1 MMRLEALRR
10 EVLEAN
16 LELIRR
22 NLVIYTFGNASG
34 ISREEGLVAIKP
46 SGVPFDELTPES
58 MVLTD
63 LDGRVVEGKLRP
75 SSDLD
80 THIVLYKAF
89 PGIGG
94 VVHTHSRYATSWA
107 QAGREIPCF
116 GTTHADYYHGPVPI
130 TEPLSDK
137 EIGGEYERNTGD
149 VIVRR
154 LRGTDAAK
162 SPGVLVRNH
171 GPFAWGATP
180 SKAAQNAV
188 LLEEIAAIAY
198 QTLVLNAAAGPIP
211 AALHDRH
218 FLRKHGPGATYGQ
231 G

>member
-46 SGVPFDELTPES
+46 SGVPFDELTPEN

-130 TEPLSDK
+130 TEPLSDE
-137 EIGGEYERNTGD
+137 EIGGEYERNTGHL
-149 VIVRR
+149 IVRR
-154 LRGTDAAK
+154 LQGVDPVR

-171 GPFAWGATP
+171 GPFAWGKTP

-198 QTLVLNAAAGPIP
+198 QTVVLNAAAGPIT

>member
-154 LRGTDAAK
+154 LRGIDAAR

-171 GPFAWGATP
+171 GPFAWGKTP
-180 SKAAQNAV
+180 SKAAQSAV

-198 QTLVLNAAAGPIP
+198 QTVVLNAAAGPIP

>member
-1 MMRLEALRR
+1 MRLEALRR

-34 ISREEGLVAIKP
+34 IWREEGLVAIKP

-63 LDGRVVEGKLRP
+63 LDGRVVEGRLRP

-130 TEPLSDK
+130 TEPLSDE
-137 EIGGEYERNTGD
+137 EIGGEYEQNTGHM
-149 VIVRR
+149 IVRR
-154 LRGTDAAK
+154 LRGVDPTK

-171 GPFAWGATP
+171 GPFAWGKTA

-198 QTLVLNAAAGPIP
+198 QTVVLNAAAGPIP

>member
-1 MMRLEALRR
+1 MLRLEALRR

-63 LDGRVVEGKLRP
+63 LDGRVVEGKLWP

-80 THIVLYKAF
+80 THIVLYRAF

-130 TEPLSDK
+130 TEALSDD
-137 EIGGEYERNTGD
+137 EIGGEYERNTGH

-154 LRGTDAAK
+154 LRGIDPAK

-171 GPFAWGATP
+171 GPFAWGTTP

-198 QTLVLNAAAGPIP
+198 QTVVLNAAAGPIP

-218 FLRKHGPGATYGQ
+218 FLRKHGSGATYGQ
-231 G
+231 R

>member
-1 MMRLEALRR
+1 MRLEALRR

-46 SGVPFDELTPES
+46 SGVPFDQLTPES

-75 SSDLD
+75 SSDLA
-80 THIVLYKAF
+80 THIVLYKAV

-130 TEPLSDK
+130 TEALSDE
-137 EIGGEYERNTGD
+137 EIGGEYERNTGHL
-149 VIVRR
+149 IVRR
-154 LRGTDAAK
+154 LQGIDPAAA
-162 SPGVLVRNH
+162 PGVLVRNH
-171 GPFAWGATP
+171 GPFAWGDTP
-180 SKAAQNAV
+180 LKAAQNAV

-198 QTLVLNAAAGPIP
+198 QTVVLSATAGPIP

-231 G
+231 R

>member
-1 MMRLEALRR
+1 MRLEALRR

-46 SGVPFDELTPES
+46 SGVPFDQLTPES

-63 LDGRVVEGKLRP
+63 LDGRVVEGNLRP

-80 THIVLYKAF
+80 THIVLYKAV
-89 PGIGG
+89 PSIGG

-130 TEPLSDK
+130 TETLSDE
-137 EIGGEYERNTGD
+137 EIDGEYERNTGYL
-149 VIVRR
+149 IVRR
-154 LRGTDAAK
+154 LQGIDPGAA
-162 SPGVLVRNH
+162 PGVLVRNH
-171 GPFAWGATP
+171 GPFAWGSTP

-198 QTLVLNAAAGPIP
+198 QTVVLNAAAGPIP

-231 G
+231 R

>member
-1 MMRLEALRR
+1 MRLEALRR

-46 SGVPFDELTPES
+46 SGVPFDELTPGS
-58 MVLTD
+58 MVLAD
-63 LDGRVVEGKLRP
+63 LDGRVVEGRLRP

-80 THIVLYKAF
+80 THIVLYKAV
-89 PGIGG
+89 PEIGG

-130 TEPLSDK
+130 TEPLSDE
-137 EIGGEYERNTGD
+137 EIGGEYERNTGH

-154 LRGTDAAK
+154 LRSVDPGR

-171 GPFAWGATP
+171 GPFAWGMTA

-198 QTLVLNAAAGPIP
+198 QTVVLNAAAGPIP

-231 G
+231 R